1 MSPQILIP
9 CLISPPFDC
18 QKYFMQAQTGQKV
31 RTDFLRKVLKNG
43 EASSSTCGRF
53 PQKNSRV
60 AFEAIPPRQQAS
72 KMIIL

>member
-18 QKYFMQAQTGQKV
+18 QKYFMLAQTGQKL
-31 RTDFLRKVLKNG
+31 RTDFLRKVSENG
-43 EASSSTCGRF
+43 ERSSTCGPF

-60 AFEAIPPRQQAS
+60 AFEAIPPWQQAS